1 MVQTQIGLVDLGP
14 MGLGLVK
21 NLAEKGFEVFAWD
34 EESQI
39 NANVSNTKNRKI
51 TVCQTLRALISS
63 LKPSRTILL
72 CIPSGSPVT
81 DVLTQL
87 TQHLSKNDVLQ
98 SAALNRAVSKGIQ
111 PLRSLTMDAI
121 FSGIPC
127 SGLVSSL
134 AYVESKHG
142 SQLPA
147 SLTQLQR
154 NYFGQHPIYDKRTG
168 EPIRVLWK
176 R

>member
-1 MVQTQIGLVDLGP
+1 MVQTQIGLVGLGP
-14 MGLGLVK
+14 MGLGLAK

-39 NANVSNTKNRKI
+39 NANLSNTKNRKI
-51 TVCQTLRALISS
+51 TVCQTLRALVSS

-87 TQHLSKNDVLQ
+87 
-98 SAALNRAVSKGIQ
+98 
-111 PLRSLTMDAI
+111 
-121 FSGIPC
+121 
-127 SGLVSSL
+127 
-134 AYVESKHG
+134 
-142 SQLPA
+142 
-147 SLTQLQR
+147 QR

-168 EPIRVLWK
+168 EPIKVLWK